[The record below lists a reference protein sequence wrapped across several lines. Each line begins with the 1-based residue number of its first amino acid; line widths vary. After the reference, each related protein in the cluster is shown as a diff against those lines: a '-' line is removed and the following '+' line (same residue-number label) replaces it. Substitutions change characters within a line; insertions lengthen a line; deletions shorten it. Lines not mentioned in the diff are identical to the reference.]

1 MAEEEGGQ
9 EVLFTEN
16 SGDRNPD
23 GRNARVGAAKAKA
36 KAKAAPKGKE
46 GLAAEMLQQLQS
58 GEDLTSG
65 GNLERLQSYLD
76 DQLKNL
82 DQALSLYA
90 GKGVARYQG
99 TATPA
104 QLRKEMLYL
113 GRFIEAH
120 SIHKTEHGLAEEDIL
135 EGGVLFVKLTE
146 TSNNMPEDSLDIYN
160 ERLKLQARIEE
171 MEAVELGYKNLQSEV
186 DASNPAK
193 MNEEEKKELGLKIEK
208 IKKDKLE
215 NKELAKMNVDSNSK
229 IKRLLGNRV
238 SDEQKE
244 ELRAHLVDLVCDQ
257 IIDWAVRTAAK
268 SKKPLEVL
276 QFLTSGTIGQQLWVI
291 LQYTGMAL
299 SSFGPKKL
307 LKDEPF
313 APKAKSKARAKE
325 KAIKTTQAGEKVLSA
340 MKGKLPQV
348 MEMLQGATRLELS
361 YNTLVGACA
370 EVCLLSGCDDKGRG
384 LLAFRFKSEH
394 ESVRKMVYARSI
406 AQLTMSDRQ
415 KSFEQTKEIVRVSG
429 IVEALQ
435 RRSPCE
441 FLVAPLPAEVS
452 AYLERIPVI
461 NSLATSSECAA
472 KNFRDGSMEQFDVA
486 FAWVT
491 FVKRAIIEK
500 AVKQIGNVDF

>member
-291 LQYTGMAL
+291 LQFNTQGWHFPV
-299 SSFGPKKL
+299 SDPRSFWRMNRLHQKQ
-307 LKDEPF
+307 
-313 APKAKSKARAKE
+313 KARREQRKKPSRRHKLE
-325 KAIKTTQAGEKVLSA
+325 KRCFLPWKASCLKWWKCYRVRQDWSSATTRWLEHALKFAYCQGVTIRAG
-340 MKGKLPQV
+340 G
-348 MEMLQGATRLELS
+348 
-361 YNTLVGACA
+361 Y
-370 EVCLLSGCDDKGRG
+370 
-384 LLAFRFKSEH
+384 
-394 ESVRKMVYARSI
+394 
-406 AQLTMSDRQ
+406 
-415 KSFEQTKEIVRVSG
+415 
-429 IVEALQ
+429 
-435 RRSPCE
+435 
-441 FLVAPLPAEVS
+441 
-452 AYLERIPVI
+452 
-461 NSLATSSECAA
+461 
-472 KNFRDGSMEQFDVA
+472 
-486 FAWVT
+486 
-491 FVKRAIIEK
+491 
-500 AVKQIGNVDF
+500 